1 MKLKNLHMHNHKD
14 DLRYKDI
21 WIDTNQE
28 LVIYMPESCHVCK
41 SEGFQA
47 LTRVEVWFK
56 KKSIIAALN
65 ITQDGLL
72 GDGEVALSLSAKKKL
87 NVQNGDL
94 LNVKHAEP
102 LQSIAYIRAKL
113 YGNALDQTAYDEII
127 RDIVDEKYS
136 NVFITAFLAAC
147 SGHNMSLE
155 EICYLT
161 RAMINVGNKIA
172 WDKEIIADKHC
183 IGGLPGN
190 RTTMIV
196 VPIIASLNI
205 PIPKTSSRAI
215 TSPAGTADTMEV
227 LTNVTLDIAALHAI
241 VAKENGCIAW
251 GGAVKLSPADD
262 IIIRIERALDIDSE
276 GQMIASILS
285 KKIAAGSTHCV
296 IDIPVGSTAKVRN
309 MESAKQL
316 AAQMEAVAKYVG
328 LKIRILFSDGNQPV
342 GEGIGPSLEARDV
355 LKVLRNDSDAPQDLK
370 NRALVLASTIVQLT
384 LGKSEPEANMLVAS
398 QLENGA
404 AYNKLLAICEAQGGF
419 KEPKQANLSEKITAG
434 NEGIVTKI
442 DNRKVARLAKLAG
455 APDTPEAGLD
465 FKVKLGQTIKA
476 GDELFTIYAG
486 SKGELNYAM
495 EYFKTNQGQIIQ
507 IN

>member
-1 MKLKNLHMHNHKD
+1 MHNHSD
-14 DLRYKDI
+14 DLYYRDI

-28 LVIYMPESCHVCK
+28 LVIYMPESCDVCK

-47 LTRVEVWFK
+47 LTRVEVWFGA
-56 KKSIIAALN
+56 KSIIAALN

-72 GDGEVALSLSAKKKL
+72 GNGEVALSLSAKKKL
-87 NVQNGDL
+87 NVKDGDL
-94 LNVKHAEP
+94 LKVRHTDP
-102 LQSIAYIRAKL
+102 LVSIGYIRAKL
-113 YGNALDQTAYDEII
+113 YGNALDQAAYDAII
-127 RDIVDEKYS
+127 RDIADEKYS
-136 NVFITAFLAAC
+136 NVFITAFVSAC
-147 SGHNMSLE
+147 SGRNMSIE

-161 RAMINVGNKIA
+161 QAMINVGNRMS
-172 WDKEIIADKHC
+172 WDKEVVADKHC

-227 LTNVTLDIAALHAI
+227 LTNVTLDMAELQAI

-276 GQMIASILS
+276 AQMIASILS
-285 KKIAAGSTHCV
+285 KKVAAGSTHCV
-296 IDIPVGSTAKVRN
+296 IDIPIGSTAKVRD
-309 MESAKQL
+309 MDSARQL
-316 AAQMEAVAKYVG
+316 AVQMEAVAKYVG
-328 LKIRILFSDGNQPV
+328 LKIKILFSDGNQPV
-342 GEGIGPSLEARDV
+342 GEGIGPALEARDV
-355 LKVLRNDSDAPQDLK
+355 LKVLRNNSDAPEDLK
-370 NRALVLASTIVQLT
+370 KRALTLASAIVQLT
-384 LGKSEPEANMLVAS
+384 MDKSAEEADRLVTE
-398 QLENGA
+398 QLNTGA
-404 AYNKLLAICEAQGGF
+404 AYKKLKAICIAQGGF
-419 KEPKQANLSEKITAG
+419 KEPAQAMFSQSITAG
-434 NEGIVTKI
+434 SDGTVTKI

-465 FKVKLGQTIKA
+465 FKVKLGQAIRA
-476 GDELFTIYAG
+476 NDELFIIYAG

-495 EYFKTNQGQIIQ
+495 DYFKSNQGQIIQ
-507 IN
+507 IDL